1 MTQAEKLI
9 KIIINDLLKY
19 LRLKERGLV
28 AENRLKRQIPLERRE
43 NKDTM
48 DCKNEVTSHYFENN
62 IT

>member
-28 AENRLKRQIPLERRE
+28 AENHLKQQISLRQRKKE
-43 NKDTM
+43 DQ
-48 DCKNEVTSHYFENN
+48 
-62 IT
+62 

>member
-28 AENRLKRQIPLERRE
+28 AENRLKQQITLERRDNTLE
-43 NKDTM
+43 DKLSN
-48 DCKNEVTSHYFENN
+48 CE
-62 IT
+62 

>member
-28 AENRLKRQIPLERRE
+28 AGNRLKQQIPLERRE
-43 NKDTM
+43 NINSSEDKSS
-48 DCKNEVTSHYFENN
+48 NAA
-62 IT
+62 

>member
-28 AENRLKRQIPLERRE
+28 AENRLKQRIPLNQRE
-43 NKDTM
+43 EK
-48 DCKNEVTSHYFENN
+48 EEEFENLTEEYF
-62 IT
+62 IK

>member
-28 AENRLKRQIPLERRE
+28 TENRLKQKIP
-43 NKDTM
+43 
-48 DCKNEVTSHYFENN
+48 FEQKED
-62 IT
+62 IPHEHHQPLF

>member
-48 DCKNEVTSHYFENN
+48 VQDPRPREAGRPR
-62 IT
+62 